1 MRIAVAQAAAV
12 GFLLVFFSASVCAD
26 GGAERTEPPSSSA
39 DVGQLVTAVR
49 AKAHFFENSSGMRQ
63 AFQTFLSRHKLPAG
77 SVHYSDFVLV
87 RLVFEAARDAG
98 FWNLHWSITNEPPNS
113 DRIWEQ
119 WRDMSRPSPLTPTA
133 TAECDE
139 LSALYAFLVER
150 AGVRTVGLFWPYPN
164 HTVAVWTVHPEGQ
177 QVLRI
182 VVPTSQIF
190 LEPSDYFDTTKF
202 DPWRQKTIYEYT
214 RRDVADSFEIPK
226 PLYDF
231 FLQQIDKYA
240 GASDVTLQQ
249 LRYFRDG
256 VFLGRWTPEGAA
268 REALARRNAVSSG
281 QTNDSAAYWNFAQDM
296 RSVPI
301 YQASAVGRFG
311 PASRPN

>member
-1 MRIAVAQAAAV
+1 MHR
-12 GFLLVFFSASVCAD
+12 
-26 GGAERTEPPSSSA
+26 
-39 DVGQLVTAVR
+39 
-49 AKAHFFENSSGMRQ
+49 
-63 AFQTFLSRHKLPAG
+63 AFQAFLSRHKLPAG
-77 SVHYSDFVLV
+77 SVDYSDFVVV

-164 HTVAVWTVHPEGQ
+164 HTVAVWVLHPAGQ
-177 QVLRI
+177 PALRI

-190 LEPSDYFDTTKF
+190 LEPTDYFDTTKF

-214 RRDVADSFEIPK
+214 RRDVPDSLRIPK
-226 PLYDF
+226 PMYDF

-249 LRYFRDG
+249 LRYFREG
-256 VFLGRWTPEGAA
+256 VFLGSWTPEAAA
-268 REALARRNAVSSG
+268 REALARRTALGSG
-281 QTNDSAAYWNFAQDM
+281 PAEDLAAYWNFAEDM

-301 YQASAVGRFG
+301 YQASAWKRFRL
-311 PASRPN
+311 ASQGN